1 MAVSVSVEKLRAV
14 LDQVISAKTD
24 FLSTIEKII
33 RAIQVYSRENIYLTK
48 LYNVM
53 TTESDTEVI
62 RKIVAQMEGVT
73 AKLYASFIAEAQTN
87 EQARTDIDPR
97 YFAFFLD
104 NLFILLQFS
113 YTCDY
118 YKERLKMFIDDQA
131 FDHDDLLV
139 EQLMKFVKGALYL
152 K

>member
-33 RAIQVYSRENIYLTK
+33 RAIQVYSRENIYLTQ

-97 YFAFFLD
+97 YFTFFLD

-118 YKERLKMFIDDQA
+118 YKERPKMFIDDQA